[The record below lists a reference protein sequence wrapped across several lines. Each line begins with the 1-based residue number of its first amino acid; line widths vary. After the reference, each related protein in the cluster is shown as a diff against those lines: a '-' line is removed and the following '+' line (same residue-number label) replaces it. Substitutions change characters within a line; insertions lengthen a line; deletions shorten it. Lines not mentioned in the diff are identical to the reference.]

1 MTHCLSFLREQWL
14 RSSMLTRSALPC
26 LYLTLSNAS
35 IRSIAVG
42 RFPPGDA
49 NGDPQWG
56 ADPTYLVYGAYD
68 GSFGIVDLR
77 DPDCPIEL
85 NRSRG
90 GLLCFATRHTCPLSG
105 VSLTSASVP
114 CMAVG
119 WAPQMASPLFID
131 VDYVLMMRK
140 ISGILLGRNHS
151 LVSHR
156 GPVWVSGRLG
166 VTGSK
171 TPTPSQRCVGYCV
184 CLMTVPSI
192 SATSQSRV
200 VHLVCLDDDPV
211 EWN

>member
-1 MTHCLSFLREQWL
+1 MSAKRYGQGIPIVSDATLGEERMRTW
-14 RSSMLTRSALPC
+14 MLTRPALPC

-35 IRSIAVG
+35 IRSIAVS
-42 RFPPGDA
+42 RCPPADA
-49 NGDPQWG
+49 DGDPQWG
-56 ADPTYLVYGAYD
+56 AEPTRLVYGAYD

-77 DPDCPIEL
+77 DPDYPIEL

-90 GLLCFATRHTCPLSG
+90 GLLCFATHRTCSLIG
-105 VSLTSASVP
+105 VSLTSSSVP

-156 GPVWVSGRLG
+156 GPVWVSGRPG
-166 VTGSK
+166 ATGSK
-171 TPTPSQRCVGYCV
+171 TQHRRSVALAILPAR
-184 CLMTVPSI
+184 
-192 SATSQSRV
+192 
-200 VHLVCLDDDPV
+200 
-211 EWN
+211 